1 MTIPMSKYNFKG
13 IWKIRCDG
21 ENTTQTN
28 LLYFHC
34 GPRGGE
40 RTPEI
45 ENKRQNV
52 FLKNY
57 RAENHKK
64 DNAFKNNV
72 RGNKFFI

>member
-1 MTIPMSKYNFKG
+1 MWRGKH
-13 IWKIRCDG
+13 
-21 ENTTQTN
+21 NTN
-28 LLYFHC
+28 KLALFSL
-34 GPRGGE
+34 GPTSGE

-45 ENKRQNV
+45 ENKRQNI

-64 DNAFKNNV
+64 DNAFKNNA